1 MRRVSI
7 SRKELH
13 GKMEV
18 FNDHPSDI
26 IAVNALKAVASEMY
40 LPYKTVK
47 KKFAVDHDRNVT
59 IRFWMQ
65 IEKQGFSFSRV
76 YCCPGCGKFDLE

>member
-1 MRRVSI
+1 MSI

-26 IAVNALKAVASEMY
+26 IAVNALKAVAVEMY
-40 LPYKTVK
+40 LPYKMVNEM
-47 KKFAVDHDRNVT
+47 FAVDQDEHVT
-59 IRFWMQ
+59 KRFWKQ
-65 IEKQGFSFSRV
+65 IERQGLPFTRV